1 MRLTHAVFVAATAF
15 FISLFGVGKHVSSQ
29 DAVEEVSWRVAVS
42 AGTVDAYKRFLQQ
55 HPTSQYASDAF
66 RAMVAANITAD
77 RDNVD
82 PQRLSSGRYITG
94 IQPTVLVSM
103 Y

>member
-1 MRLTHAVFVAATAF
+1 MRLTQAVFVAATAF
-15 FISLFGVGKHVSSQ
+15 LISLFGGGKHALPQ
-29 DAVEEVSWRVAVS
+29 DAVEEVAWRVAVS

-55 HPTSQYASDAF
+55 HPTSQHASDAF
-66 RAMVAANITAD
+66 RAMVAANITAE